1 MATLN
6 ELGRNSASVTYGP
19 YATGQDLFPTL
30 QAVDTW
36 FRNDTWQG
44 TAVASS
50 TTLTGT
56 GTIWTTQARAGDYII
71 VAGQQRIVAT
81 VPSDTSMTVTQA
93 FSPAISI
100 ASLVRVVSSVQP
112 TQTAGYVSYIARGD
126 TNGVVST
133 TAGSATVTGVG
144 TYFLA
149 EATNSVALTSMTGT
163 VAIATDGTITGTST
177 VFQTGAPINNSL
189 YPGDS
194 IAVNQNGAIFYFEV
208 SAVSSDTAAVVAN
221 APSIAISGATISK
234 ATNGVTGR
242 QIQINGRTRIITA
255 INSNTSITVNYAMDF
270 TDSNMKYKVY
280 PRGTISNASAAN
292 GTLYGTT
299 SATSSASTTLAI
311 AGTITGQI
319 MPGMLI
325 YGAVGTI
332 PANTVI
338 TNQQF
343 ASGAAVTSTASTGT
357 IGQNTL
363 TVTSATNIAVGQ
375 LVQGN
380 GAALAGVAAG
390 TYVVSISGT
399 SVVIS
404 QNLVAGWTNTTVYF
418 YTPGAAGT
426 YTTSNATTLS
436 AAQIYFSTVQAT
448 GANFFWGLGCNNLIS
463 TTYTPFMYQTSQ
475 LDQVWIGEEVRTIN
489 FSTYS
494 GALTSTNTTYGY
506 TTDYVGYSGVAIG
519 ALRQAIYLQPFR
531 REDTYIN
538 GNNYG
543 TTTTFLSDLR
553 VGDDLIIDGTEVTVT
568 QLISNTQFKI
578 DRDFTHTTANNSGG
592 AATATTTSAS
602 GGAVGA
608 TTFVVSSASGIVA
621 GQMVAGVGLLQGTYV
636 TNVNST
642 TITVSNGFVVAAT
655 GTYRFYNGTSFYKK
669 LKLHGYVLEGT
680 REGGIGFNAPT
691 SQMPVFTTSAT
702 AATVVNLTV
711 AATLTGTILPGMQI
725 LPTNASGAYSPAT
738 SVLGLT
744 YITNQQY
751 STGTPTINNTSCAGT
766 VGSNIMTTSGTQSGT
781 ITVGMIL
788 TGNGAAIAGIPPSTY
803 VLNIT
808 GTSPNFTITLSNNL
822 TTGYVT
828 GTVYFIAPGGI
839 GVYTTSS
846 AVTISATN
854 LGFITPQTGKFTQ
867 ATTMFAT
874 AGTAYPIGTQ
884 TIVVATAPSVG
895 QYNFVKIAGAGG
907 PAVPL
912 TGQVT
917 YITTFV
923 NGVNTLFTTQ
933 LHIGAEIVVGG
944 QYLTVVNIISDTQLI
959 VAQTAGNFPIQF
971 ATPIYRSVPLYTY
984 ALSTS
989 TTTIN
994 LATPI
999 KNHLYATQANPPM
1012 VYFPSTGA
1020 DFLEYV
1026 YSTTNYSAEQ
1036 GTVTL
1041 RNQSLDRKY
1050 VGFRIWPLFQ
1060 STNTAPTNTNAIAS
1074 AFGAYATPVY
1084 ERWAASYGQTH
1095 GVGINMADL
1104 SGGTMLWGYQ
1114 AASVT
1119 LQQIMPVTGSLT
1131 AATTG
1136 GMGIQGLAAATGYP
1150 NLVTAVTAGT
1160 VMGNANSSY
1169 TVTTGTIGAVAT
1181 PAPIVASLYG
1191 VYDITAMT
1199 QISGGTLFLFGNN
1212 RYFAIQGRSS
1222 ANIQT
1227 QWVGCLEFERA
1238 QPEDA
1243 STGLGSTSGVVFGG
1257 TQYGGLQLAQGAAP
1271 PTTSGNPGFAQ
1282 SIQFISGTAP
1292 WPCFGYFNGNRMP
1305 TGAQQIPTVPQLG
1318 TANYPI
1324 HGCVL
1329 SCPRIRNSAG
1339 DMVGFN
1345 AHIYSALTVTTGRWG
1360 HMMEIGAYG
1369 TYAPAYTSA
1378 TAQVTVGS
1386 NILTNVAN
1394 AVPQIHMGQIIPVYT
1409 NVYNSKRFMF
1419 SPVVVLGPA
1428 YDPDVRGRLYGLKVL
1443 PSALGTLMDTVS
1455 ITVDGS
1461 YFYNTSF
1468 SAVDHWVLTTPPQA
1482 VSYASALPGQST
1494 VVTTRF
1500 TLTQNATTIQQ
1511 SWRSLEDTGAQ
1522 LSNTS
1527 AQFTNNFRFALPA

>member
-6 ELGRNSASVTYGP
+6 ELGRNSSSVTYGP

-44 TAVASS
+44 TATASG

-56 GTIWTTQARAGDYII
+56 GTIWSTQARSGDYII
-71 VAGQQRIVAT
+71 VAGQQRIVN
-81 VPSDTSMTVTQA
+81 VVSSDTSMTVTVA
-93 FSPAISI
+93 FSPAISL

-112 TQTAGYVSYIARGD
+112 TQTAGYISMIVRGD

-133 TAGSATVTGVG
+133 TAGSATITGVG

-149 EATNSVALTSMTGT
+149 ELTNSVALTSMTGT

-194 IAVNQNGAIFYFEV
+194 ITVTVNGAIFYFEIA
-208 SAVSSDTAAVVAN
+208 SVSSDTAAVVTN
-221 APSIAISGATISK
+221 PPSIAISGATISK
-234 ATNGVTGR
+234 ATNGVIGR
-242 QIQINGRTRIITA
+242 SIQINGRMRTITA
-255 INSNTSITVNYAMDF
+255 ISTNTSLTVNYAMDF
-270 TDSNMKYKVY
+270 TDSNMKLKAY

-325 YGAVGTI
+325 YGALGTI

-380 GAALAGVAAG
+380 GAALAGIPAG

-404 QNLVAGWTNTTVYF
+404 QNLTGTWANTTVYF

-426 YTTSNATTLS
+426 YTTSNATTLGGV
-436 AAQIYFSTVQAT
+436 QIYFSTVQAT
-448 GANFFWGLGCNNLIS
+448 GANFFWGLGINNLIS

-475 LDQVWIGEEVRTIN
+475 LDQVWVGDEVRTLN

-494 GALTSTNTTYGY
+494 GALTTTNTLYGY
-506 TTDYVGYSGVAIG
+506 TTDYVGFSGTAVGAI
-519 ALRQAIYLQPFR
+519 RQTAYLQPFR
-531 REDTYIN
+531 REDSYIN

-543 TTTTFLSDLR
+543 TTTAFLSDLR

-568 QLISNTQFKI
+568 QLISNTQFKV
-578 DRDFTHTTANNSGG
+578 DKDFTHTTAINTG
-592 AATATTTSAS
+592 AGATATTTSAS
-602 GGAVGA
+602 GGAVA
-608 TTFVVSSASGIVA
+608 ANTFVVSSATSIA
-621 GQMVAGVGLLQGTYV
+621 IGQLVTGVGLLQGTYV
-636 TNVNST
+636 TNLSGT
-642 TITVSNGFVVAAT
+642 TVTVSNAFVVAAT
-655 GTYRFYNGTSFYKK
+655 GTYRFYNGVNLYKK
-669 LKLHGYVLEGT
+669 LKLHGYTLEGT
-680 REGGIGFNAPT
+680 REGGPGIPT
-691 SQMPVFTTSAT
+691 VSTAVTSFVTVASAT
-702 AATVVNLTV
+702 GSGTNLTMN
-711 AATLTGTILPGMQI
+711 AAPAAVNTGNALILPGMQV
-725 LPTNASGAYSPAT
+725 LPSTTGASST
-738 SVLGLT
+738 LVTGLT

-751 STGTPTINNTSCAGT
+751 STATPTINNTSVAGV
-766 VGSNIMTTSGTQSGT
+766 VGTNTFTTSGTQTGT
-781 ITVGMIL
+781 ITIGMIV
-788 TGNGAAIAGIPPSTY
+788 TGNNAAITGVPPSTY

-808 GTSPNFTITLSNNL
+808 GTTPNFTITLSNNL

-828 GTVYFIAPGGI
+828 GTVYFIAAGGQ

-846 AVTISATN
+846 ATTLSATA
-854 LGFITPQTGKFTQ
+854 ITMYPPQIGKFTQ
-867 ATTMFAT
+867 AATIFAT
-874 AGTAYPIGTQ
+874 AGTSYPIGTQ
-884 TIVVATAPSVG
+884 SIVVTAAPTVG
-895 QYNFVKIAGAGG
+895 QYNFVKIVGGGG
-907 PAVPL
+907 PAVPIS
-912 TGQVT
+912 GQVT
-917 YITTFV
+917 YVSTFV
-923 NGVNTLFTTQ
+923 NGANTAFTTQ
-933 LHIGAEIVVGG
+933 LHIGAEIAIAG

-959 VAQTAGNFPIQF
+959 VSQNAGAFPVQF
-971 ATPIYRSVPLYTY
+971 LTPIYRTVPLYTY
-984 ALSTS
+984 AISTS

-999 KNHLYATQANPPM
+999 KTHLYTNQANPPM

-1026 YSTTNYSAEQ
+1026 YSSPNYSAEQ

-1041 RNQSLDRKY
+1041 RNQSFDRKY

-1060 STNTAPTNTNAIAS
+1060 STNAVPTATATIS
-1074 AFGAYATPVY
+1074 TAFGAYATPVY
-1084 ERWAASYGQTH
+1084 ERWTASYGQTH
-1095 GVGINMADL
+1095 GVGINQADL
-1104 SGGTMLWGYQ
+1104 SGGTMVWGYQ
-1114 AASVT
+1114 TTTTLNVT
-1119 LQQIMPVTGSLT
+1119 TPVAGSANLQ
-1131 AATTG
+1131 
-1136 GMGIQGLAAATGYP
+1136 MGWQGQSTGYP
-1150 NLVTAVTAGT
+1150 QTMTGT
-1160 VMGNANSSY
+1160 VNMGQANATY
-1169 TVTTGTIGAVAT
+1169 TGLSVSQTVASNAA
-1181 PAPIVASLYG
+1181 PAPFVASLYG
-1191 VYDITAMT
+1191 VFDITAMT

-1227 QWVGCLEFERA
+1227 QWTGCLEFERA

-1243 STGLGSTSGVVFGG
+1243 STGLGTTSGIVFGG
-1257 TQYGGLQLAQGAAP
+1257 TQYGGLQLAQGASP
-1271 PTTSGNPGFAQ
+1271 PTTSGVPGFNQ
-1282 SIQFISGTAP
+1282 SVQFTIGTAP
-1292 WPCFGYFNGNRMP
+1292 WPCFAYFNGNRMP

-1318 TANYPI
+1318 TTAYPI

-1329 SCPRIRNSAG
+1329 ACPRVRNSAG
-1339 DMVGFN
+1339 DLVGFN

-1360 HMMEIGAYG
+1360 HQIEFGNYG
-1369 TYAPAYTSA
+1369 GSYNPAYLGTSPTA
-1378 TAQVTVGS
+1378 TS
-1386 NILTNVAN
+1386 NTLTNIAN
-1394 AVPQIHMGQIIPVYT
+1394 MLPQIHMGQIIPVYT
-1409 NVYNSKRFMF
+1409 NVYNAKRFMF
-1419 SPVVVLGPA
+1419 SPVVVLGPS
-1428 YDPDVRGRLYGLKVL
+1428 YDPDVRGRIFGLKVL

-1468 SAVDHWVLTTPPQA
+1468 TASDHWVLTTPPSNA
-1482 VSYASALPGQST
+1482 ITAAYPGQQI

-1500 TLTQNATTIQQ
+1500 TNTQNTPQIQQ
-1511 SWRSLEDTGAQ
+1511 SWRSLEDVGTQA
-1522 LSNTS
+1522 SST
-1527 AQFTNNFRFALPA
+1527 AATFTNNFRFALPA

>member
-6 ELGRNSASVTYGP
+6 ELGRNSSSVTYGP

-71 VAGQQRIVAT
+71 VAGQQRIVAA
-81 VPSDTSMTVTQA
+81 VASDTSMTVTVA
-93 FSPAISI
+93 FNPAITV

-112 TQTAGYVSYIARGD
+112 TQTAGYVSYIARGS

-149 EATNSVALTSMTGT
+149 EATNSVATTAMTGT
-163 VAIATDGTITGTST
+163 VAIDTNGTITGTST
-177 VFQTGAPINNSL
+177 VFSTSAPTNNSL

-194 IAVNQNGAIFYFEV
+194 IAVTANGAIFYFIV
-208 SAVSSDTAAVVAN
+208 NTVASDTSATVTIPPTTA
-221 APSIAISGATISK
+221 IAGGATIAK

-242 QIQINGRTRIITA
+242 SIQINGRTRTITA
-255 INSNTSITVNYAMDF
+255 ISSNTSMTVNYAMDF
-270 TDSNMKYKVY
+270 TDSAMRYKVY
-280 PRGTISNASAAN
+280 PRGTISNATAAN

-299 SATSSASTTLAI
+299 SATASASTSLTI
-311 AGTITGQI
+311 AGTVTGQL

-325 YGAVGTI
+325 YGAIGTI
-332 PANTVI
+332 PAGTTI

-343 ASGAAVTSTASTGT
+343 ASGAATVSTTATGT

-363 TVTSATNIAVGQ
+363 SLSSATSVVVGQ
-375 LVQGN
+375 IVQGN
-380 GAALAGVAAG
+380 GAALAGISAG

-399 SVVIS
+399 TITLS
-404 QNLVAGWTNTTVYF
+404 QNIAAGWTNTTVYF
-418 YTPGAAGT
+418 YTPGGAGT
-426 YTTSNATTLS
+426 YTTNNATTL
-436 AAQIYFSTVQAT
+436 AGVQIYFSTVQAT
-448 GANFFWGLGCNNLIS
+448 GANWFWDLGYNNVNS
-463 TTYTPFMYQTSQ
+463 TTNTPYMQQTSQ
-475 LDQVWIGEEVRTIN
+475 LDQVWFGDEVRTLN

-494 GALTSTNTTYGY
+494 GALTSTNTLYAY
-506 TTDYVGYSGVAIG
+506 TTDYTGFSGTAVGAV
-519 ALRQAIYLQPFR
+519 RQLMYLQPFR
-531 REDTYIN
+531 REDSYIN
-538 GNNYG
+538 MNVYG
-543 TTTTFLSDLR
+543 TAAAVLSDLR

-568 QLISNTQFKI
+568 ALVSNTQFKV
-578 DRDFTHTTANNSGG
+578 DKDFTHTTANNSGG
-592 AATATTTSAS
+592 TATASPTYSS
-602 GGAVGA
+602 GGAPAA
-608 TTFVVSSASGIVA
+608 TTFVVNSASNIII
-621 GQMVAGVGLLQGTYV
+621 GQLITGTGLPQGTYV
-636 TNVNST
+636 TNLSST
-642 TITVSNGFVVAAT
+642 TVTVSNAFTVQAV
-655 GTYRFYNGTSFYKK
+655 GTYNFYNGTSFYKK
-669 LKLHGYVLEGT
+669 LKLHGYTLEGT

-691 SQMPVFTTSAT
+691 SQMPVYTTSST
-702 AATVVNLTV
+702 GSTTNLTV

-725 LPTNASGAYSPAT
+725 LPTGATGIYAPTTTVS
-738 SVLGLT
+738 GLT

-751 STGTPTINNTSCAGT
+751 STGTPTINNTATAGV
-766 VGSNIMTTSGTQSGT
+766 VGTNILTTSGTQTGT
-781 ITVGMIL
+781 ITVGMIV
-788 TGNGAAIAGIPPSTY
+788 TGNNAAITGIPPSTY

-808 GTSPNFTITLSNNL
+808 GSSPNFTITLSNNII
-822 TTGYVT
+822 TGFVT

-846 AVTISATN
+846 ATTISATN
-854 LGFITPQTGKFTQ
+854 LGFIMPQTGKFTQ
-867 ATTMFAT
+867 STTMFAT
-874 AGTAYPIGTQ
+874 AGTSYPIGTQ
-884 TIVVATAPSVG
+884 SIVVAAAPTIG
-895 QYNFVKIAGAGG
+895 QYNFVKISGAGG
-907 PAVPL
+907 PAIPL
-912 TGQVT
+912 SGQVT
-917 YITTFV
+917 YISTFV
-923 NGVNTLFTTQ
+923 NGANTAFTTQ

-999 KNHLYATQANPPM
+999 KNHLYSTQANPPM

-1060 STNTAPTNTNAIAS
+1060 STNAAPTNTSAIAS

-1084 ERWAASYGQTH
+1084 ERWAASYGQAH
-1095 GVGINMADL
+1095 GVGINQADL
-1104 SGGTMLWGYQ
+1104 SGGTMSWGYQ
-1114 AASVT
+1114 AT
-1119 LQQIMPVTGSLT
+1119 TTQTTIMPVAGSLT

-1136 GMGIQGLAAATGYP
+1136 GMGIQGLATGYP
-1150 NLVTAVTAGT
+1150 NPVTAVTAST
-1160 VMGNANSSY
+1160 VMGSANSSY
-1169 TVTTGTIGAVAT
+1169 TVTTSTIGAIGT
-1181 PAPIVASLYG
+1181 PAPIAASLYG

-1199 QISGGTLFLFGNN
+1199 QISGGTLFLFGTN
-1212 RYFAIQGRSS
+1212 RYLAIQGRSS

-1243 STGLGSTSGVVFGG
+1243 STGLGSTSGVTFGG
-1257 TQYGGLQLAQGAAP
+1257 TQYGGLQLAQGSAP
-1271 PTTSGNPGFAQ
+1271 PLTSGFPGFNQ
-1282 SIQFISGTAP
+1282 TIQFTSGTAP
-1292 WPCFGYFNGNRMP
+1292 WPCFAYFNGNRMP
-1305 TGAQQIPTVPQLG
+1305 TGAQQIPTLPNLG
-1318 TANYPI
+1318 TTNYPV

-1329 SCPRIRNSAG
+1329 SCPRVRNSAG
-1339 DMVGFN
+1339 DLVGFN

-1360 HMMEIGAYG
+1360 HIMEIGNYG
-1369 TYAPAYTSA
+1369 TYTPAYTNANVTA
-1378 TAQVTVGS
+1378 TS
-1386 NILTNVAN
+1386 NNLTNVAN
-1394 AVPQIHMGQIIPVYT
+1394 AIPQIHMGQIIPVYT

-1428 YDPDVRGRLYGLKVL
+1428 YDPDVRGRIYGLKVL

-1455 ITVDGS
+1455 ITTDGS

-1468 SAVDHWVLTTPPQA
+1468 SAVDHWVLTTPPAA
-1482 VSYASALPGQST
+1482 VVYASAYPGQST
-1494 VVTTRF
+1494 VVTNRW
-1500 TLTQNATTIQQ
+1500 TLTQNTPQIQQ
-1511 SWRSLEDTGAQ
+1511 SWRSLEDTGTQA
-1522 LSNTS
+1522 SSTS
-1527 AQFTNNFRFALPA
+1527 TTFTNNFRFALPA